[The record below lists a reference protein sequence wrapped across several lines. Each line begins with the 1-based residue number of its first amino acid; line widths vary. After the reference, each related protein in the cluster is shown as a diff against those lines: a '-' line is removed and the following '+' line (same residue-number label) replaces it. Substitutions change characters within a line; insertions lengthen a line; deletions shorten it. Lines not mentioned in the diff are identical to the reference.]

1 MTTISNQTSGKNL
14 KAHGAMLLA
23 MVLFGLM
30 ATFSKDVLT
39 HGGITGPQLVAFR
52 ICGAALLFW
61 VGSLFIPQQHVERRD
76 MIKIVGASFFGFV
89 MAQGG
94 YIVGLSFTSPINATI
109 ELTTMPIF
117 TLILS
122 ALLLHE
128 RITPRRA
135 LGIIMGFTGA
145 ILLITRTTAGDGRA
159 ADFRGDL
166 LILVSQVGYAFYL
179 TYFSG
184 VIRKYD
190 AFTFNK
196 WTFTF
201 ASLLILP
208 FTLPDIMQINWT
220 GMSARTAGE
229 IVYIVAAAT
238 FFTFLLV
245 VWAQRRLM
253 PTTVSVYNYV
263 QPFVTVVASMVMGLA
278 APQWMHAVAA
288 ALIFTGVWL
297 VTREGV
303 NRRRANPRP
312 LPESAAGKQD
322 R

>member
-1 MTTISNQTSGKNL
+1 MENL
-14 KAHGAMLLA
+14 NKDWRAHVAMLLA

-39 HGGITGPQLVAFR
+39 RGGITGPQLVAFR
-52 ICGAALLFW
+52 VMGAAILFW
-61 VGSLFIPQQHVERRD
+61 LGSLVVPQQHIERRD
-76 MIKIVGASFFGFV
+76 MVKVAGAGFFGFAL
-89 MAQGG
+89 AQGG
-94 YIVGLSFTSPINATI
+94 YIVGLSYTSPINATI

-122 ALLLHE
+122 SILLHE

-145 ILLITRTTAGDGRA
+145 VLLILRTTAGDGRPT
-159 ADFRGDL
+159 DYRGDL

-179 TYFSG
+179 THYSS

-190 AFTFNK
+190 AYTFNK

-201 ASLLILP
+201 ASLMILP
-208 FTLPDIMQINWT
+208 VVLPHIVQIDWS
-220 GMSARTAGE
+220 GMSLKTASE
-229 IVYIVAAAT
+229 ITYIVAGAT
-238 FFTFLLV
+238 FLTFLLV
-245 VWAQRRLM
+245 VWSQRRLL

-263 QPFVTVVASMVMGLA
+263 QPFVAVVASMAMGLA
-278 APQWMHAVAA
+278 TPQWMHAAAA

-297 VTREGV
+297 VVR
-303 NRRRANPRP
+303 
-312 LPESAAGKQD
+312 GKS
-322 R
+322 

>member
-1 MTTISNQTSGKNL
+1 MIPTAGRHPACRQFSLPIMTKNENL

-30 ATFSKDVLT
+30 ATFSKDVLAN
-39 HGGITGPQLVAFR
+39 GGITGPQLVAFR
-52 ICGAALLFW
+52 ICGAAILFW
-61 VGSLFIPQQHVERRD
+61 LGSIIVPQQRVERRD
-76 MIKIVGASFFGFV
+76 LLKIVGASFFGFV

-94 YIVGLSFTSPINATI
+94 YIVGLSLTSPINATI

-122 ALLLHE
+122 SIILNE

-135 LGIIMGFTGA
+135 LGIALGFTGA
-145 ILLITRTTAGDGRA
+145 VLLIARTTSGASGHPT
-159 ADFRGDL
+159 DFRGDI
-166 LILVSQVGYAFYL
+166 LILISQVGYAFYL

-201 ASLLILP
+201 ASIMIMP
-208 FTLPDIMQINWT
+208 FVAPHIAQIDWPA
-220 GMSARTAGE
+220 MSARTATE
-229 IVYIVAAAT
+229 IIYIVAAAT

-253 PTTVSVYNYV
+253 PTTVSSYNYV
-263 QPFVTVVASMVMGLA
+263 QPFVAVVASVAMGLA
-278 APQWMHAVAA
+278 VFQWMHAVAA

-297 VTREGV
+297 VI
-303 NRRRANPRP
+303 NSKN
-312 LPESAAGKQD
+312 SKS
-322 R
+322 

>member
-1 MTTISNQTSGKNL
+1 MVTDQQTNNNKDL

-52 ICGAALLFW
+52 ICGAAILFW
-61 VGSLFIPQQHVERRD
+61 AGSLIVPQQHVERRD
-76 MIKIVGASFFGFV
+76 MLKIVGASFFGFV

-94 YIVGLSFTSPINATI
+94 YIVGLSLTSPINATI

-122 ALLLHE
+122 AFILHE

-135 LGIIMGFTGA
+135 LGIILGFTGA
-145 ILLITRTTAGDGRA
+145 VLLITRTTGGGGRA
-159 ADFRGDL
+159 TDFRGDL
-166 LILVSQVGYAFYL
+166 LILASQVGYAFYL

-201 ASLLILP
+201 ASLMILP
-208 FTLPDIMQINWT
+208 FTLPHIAQIDWA
-220 GMSARTAGE
+220 GLSARTATE
-229 IVYIVAAAT
+229 LVYIVAAAT

-245 VWAQRRLM
+245 VFAQRRLL

-263 QPFVTVVASMVMGLA
+263 QPFVAVVASMAMGLA

-297 VTREGV
+297 VV
-303 NRRRANPRP
+303 NTHN
-312 LPESAAGKQD
+312 SQK
-322 R
+322 

>member
-1 MTTISNQTSGKNL
+1 MVTDQQTNNNKDL

-52 ICGAALLFW
+52 ICGAAILFW
-61 VGSLFIPQQHVERRD
+61 AGSLIVPQQHVERRD
-76 MIKIVGASFFGFV
+76 MLKIVGASFFGFV

-94 YIVGLSFTSPINATI
+94 YIVGLSLTSPINATI

-122 ALLLHE
+122 AFILHE

-135 LGIIMGFTGA
+135 LGIILGFTGA
-145 ILLITRTTAGDGRA
+145 VLLITRTTGGGGRA
-159 ADFRGDL
+159 TDFHGDL
-166 LILVSQVGYAFYL
+166 LILASQVGYAFYL

-201 ASLLILP
+201 ASLMILP
-208 FTLPDIMQINWT
+208 FTLPHIAQIDWA
-220 GMSARTAGE
+220 GLSARTATE
-229 IVYIVAAAT
+229 LVYIVAAAT

-245 VWAQRRLM
+245 VFAQRRLL

-263 QPFVTVVASMVMGLA
+263 QPFVAVVASMAMGLA

-297 VTREGV
+297 VVRTHK
-303 NRRRANPRP
+303 P
-312 LPESAAGKQD
+312 QT
-322 R
+322 

>member
-1 MTTISNQTSGKNL
+1 MTSHEISTGK
-14 KAHGAMLLA
+14 KDFRAHGAMLLA

-39 HGGITGPQLVAFR
+39 RGGITGPQLVAFR
-52 ICGAALLFW
+52 VIGAALIFW
-61 VGSLFIPQQHVERRD
+61 LGSLFVPQQRIERRD
-76 MIKIVGASFFGFV
+76 LLKVAGAGFFGFAV
-89 MAQGG
+89 AQGG

-122 ALLLHE
+122 SILLHQ
-128 RITPRRA
+128 RITARRA

-145 ILLITRTTAGDGRA
+145 VLLISRTTAGDGRPT
-159 ADFRGDL
+159 DFRGDL

-179 TYFSG
+179 THYST

-201 ASLLILP
+201 ASLFILP
-208 FTLPDIMQINWT
+208 FTLSHMARIPWSDLSIKT
-220 GMSARTAGE
+220 GLE
-229 IVYIVAAAT
+229 LVYIVVGAT

-245 VWAQRRLM
+245 VFAQRRLL

-263 QPFVTVVASMVMGLA
+263 QPFVAVVASTVMGLA
-278 APQWMHAVAA
+278 VPQWMHAIAA

-297 VTREGV
+297 VVRV
-303 NRRRANPRP
+303 D
-312 LPESAAGKQD
+312 K
-322 R
+322 

>member
-1 MTTISNQTSGKNL
+1 MLHWPYRCIWHLESDMKTTNTVHHKDI

-30 ATFSKDVLT
+30 ATFSKDVLS
-39 HGGITGPQLVAFR
+39 HGSITGPQLVAFR
-52 ICGAALLFW
+52 ICGAAILFW
-61 VGSLFIPQQHVERRD
+61 IGSIFIPQQHVEPRD
-76 MIKIVGASFFGFV
+76 MFKIAGASFFGFV

-94 YIVGLSFTSPINATI
+94 YIVGLSLTSPINATI

-122 ALLLHE
+122 SILLHE
-128 RITPRRA
+128 RITPQRA
-135 LGIIMGFTGA
+135 LGIALGFMGA
-145 ILLITRTTAGDGRA
+145 VLLITRTTAGDGKPT
-159 ADFRGDL
+159 DFRGDI
-166 LILVSQVGYAFYL
+166 LILISQVGYAFYL
-179 TYFSG
+179 THYSG

-201 ASLLILP
+201 ASLMILP
-208 FTLPDIMQINWT
+208 FTLPHIAQIDWPAL
-220 GMSARTAGE
+220 SARTISE

-245 VWAQRRLM
+245 VFAQRRLM

-263 QPFVTVVASMVMGLA
+263 QPFVAVVASVSMGLA
-278 APQWMHAVAA
+278 VFQVIHVVAA

-297 VTREGV
+297 VV
-303 NRRRANPRP
+303 NHR
-312 LPESAAGKQD
+312 S
-322 R
+322 

>member
-1 MTTISNQTSGKNL
+1 MVDNTSNRNL

-39 HGGITGPQLVAFR
+39 NGGITGPQLVAFR
-52 ICGAALLFW
+52 ICGAAILFW
-61 VGSLFIPQQHVERRD
+61 VGSLFIPQQRVERRD
-76 MIKIVGASFFGFV
+76 FLKIFGASFFGFV

-94 YIVGLSFTSPINATI
+94 YIVGLSLTSPINATI

-122 ALLLHE
+122 SILLHE

-145 ILLITRTTAGDGRA
+145 VLLITRTTAGDGRPT
-159 ADFRGDL
+159 DIRGDL

-179 TYFSG
+179 TYYSG

-201 ASLLILP
+201 ASLFILP
-208 FTLPDIMQINWT
+208 FVGPHVAQIDWPAL
-220 GMSARTAGE
+220 SVRTISE

-245 VWAQRRLM
+245 VWAQRRLL

-263 QPFVTVVASMVMGLA
+263 QPFVAVVASMAMGLA
-278 APQWMHAVAA
+278 MPQWMHAVAA
-288 ALIFTGVWL
+288 VLIFTGVWL
-297 VTREGV
+297 VV
-303 NRRRANPRP
+303 NSR
-312 LPESAAGKQD
+312 SHQ
-322 R
+322 

>member
-1 MTTISNQTSGKNL
+1 MSHKDWR
-14 KAHGAMLLA
+14 AHGAMLLA
-23 MVLFGLM
+23 MVLFGVM

-39 HGGITGPQLVAFR
+39 NGGITGPQLVAFR

-61 VGSLFIPQQHVERRD
+61 VGALFIPQQRVERRD
-76 MIKIVGASFFGFV
+76 LPRIVGASIFGFV

-94 YIVGLSFTSPINATI
+94 YIVGLSLTSPINATI

-122 ALLLHE
+122 SILLHE

-135 LGIIMGFTGA
+135 VGIIMGFTGA
-145 ILLITRTTAGDGRA
+145 VLLITHTASAVAGRPT
-159 ADFRGDL
+159 DFRGDL
-166 LILVSQVGYAFYL
+166 LILAAQVGYAFYL
-179 TYFSG
+179 THYSSLF
-184 VIRKYD
+184 RKYD

-201 ASLLILP
+201 ASLIILP
-208 FTLPDIMQINWT
+208 FTLPHIVQIDWP
-220 GMSARTAGE
+220 GMSLRTACE
-229 IVYIVAAAT
+229 ITYIVAAAT

-245 VWAQRRLM
+245 VYAQRRLL

-263 QPFVTVVASMVMGLA
+263 QPFVTVVASMVMGIA
-278 APQWMHAVAA
+278 MPQWMHAIAA

-297 VTREGV
+297 VV
-303 NRRRANPRP
+303 NHPSQGFSSN
-312 LPESAAGKQD
+312 KNND
-322 R
+322 

>member
-1 MTTISNQTSGKNL
+1 MSNKMTQNENL

-30 ATFSKDVLT
+30 ATFSKDVLAN
-39 HGGITGPQLVAFR
+39 GGITGPQLVAFR
-52 ICGAALLFW
+52 ICGAAILFW
-61 VGSLFIPQQHVERRD
+61 LGSIIVPQQRVERRD
-76 MIKIVGASFFGFV
+76 LLKIVGASFFGFV

-94 YIVGLSFTSPINATI
+94 YIVGLSLTSPINATI

-122 ALLLHE
+122 SIILNE

-135 LGIIMGFTGA
+135 LGIALGFTGA
-145 ILLITRTTAGDGRA
+145 VLLITRTTSGASGHPT
-159 ADFRGDL
+159 DFRGDI
-166 LILVSQVGYAFYL
+166 LILISQVGYAFYL

-201 ASLLILP
+201 ASIMILP
-208 FTLPDIMQINWT
+208 FVAPHIAQIDWPT
-220 GMSARTAGE
+220 MSARTATE
-229 IVYIVAAAT
+229 IIYIVAAAT

-253 PTTVSVYNYV
+253 PTTVSSYNYV
-263 QPFVTVVASMVMGLA
+263 QPFVAVVASVAMGLA
-278 APQWMHAVAA
+278 VFQWMHAVAA

-297 VTREGV
+297 VINSKNSKT
-303 NRRRANPRP
+303 
-312 LPESAAGKQD
+312 
-322 R
+322 

>member
-1 MTTISNQTSGKNL
+1 
-14 KAHGAMLLA
+14 MLLA

-39 HGGITGPQLVAFR
+39 NGGITGPQLVAFR
-52 ICGAALLFW
+52 ICGAAILFW
-61 VGSLFIPQQHVERRD
+61 AGSLIVPQQRVERRD
-76 MIKIVGASFFGFV
+76 LLKIAGASFFGFV

-94 YIVGLSFTSPINATI
+94 YIVGLSLTSPINATI

-122 ALLLHE
+122 AFLLHE

-135 LGIIMGFTGA
+135 LGILLGFGGA
-145 ILLITRTTAGDGRA
+145 ILLITRTTAGDGRPT
-159 ADFRGDL
+159 DFRGDL

-201 ASLLILP
+201 ASLIILP
-208 FTLPDIMQINWT
+208 FVFPHIARIDWPAL
-220 GMSARTAGE
+220 SAKTTIE
-229 IVYIVAAAT
+229 LVYIVAAAT

-245 VWAQRRLM
+245 VFAQRRLL

-263 QPFVTVVASMVMGLA
+263 QPFVAGLASIVMGLA
-278 APQWMHAVAA
+278 TLQWAHAVSA

-297 VTREGV
+297 VVNSHSHQAKRE
-303 NRRRANPRP
+303 
-312 LPESAAGKQD
+312 
-322 R
+322 

>member
-1 MTTISNQTSGKNL
+1 MKTDSDNMSHKDWR
-14 KAHGAMLLA
+14 AHGAMLLA

-39 HGGITGPQLVAFR
+39 NGGITGPQLVAFR

-61 VGSLFIPQQHVERRD
+61 LGSFFIPQQHVERRD
-76 MIKIVGASFFGFV
+76 LLRIVGASIFGFV

-94 YIVGLSFTSPINATI
+94 YIVGLSLTSPINATI

-122 ALLLHE
+122 SILLHE

-145 ILLITRTTAGDGRA
+145 FLLITRTTAGDGRPT
-159 ADFRGDL
+159 DLRGDI
-166 LILVSQVGYAFYL
+166 LILISQVGYAFYL
-179 TYFSG
+179 THYSR

-201 ASLLILP
+201 ASLFILP
-208 FTLPDIMQINWT
+208 FTLPHIAQIDWS
-220 GMSARTAGE
+220 GMSARTAAE
-229 IVYIVAAAT
+229 IIYIVAGAT

-245 VWAQRRLM
+245 VFAQRRLL

-263 QPFVTVVASMVMGLA
+263 QPFVAVVASMAMGLA
-278 APQWMHAVAA
+278 VPQWAHAVAA

-297 VTREGV
+297 VV
-303 NRRRANPRP
+303 NTKVSKDPTSR
-312 LPESAAGKQD
+312 KD
-322 R
+322 TDC

>member
-1 MTTISNQTSGKNL
+1 MNKGNKDWC
-14 KAHGAMLLA
+14 AHGAMLLA

-30 ATFSKDVLT
+30 ATFSKDVLA

-52 ICGAALLFW
+52 VIGAAILFW
-61 VGSLFIPQQHVERRD
+61 LGSLFIPQQHIERRD
-76 MIKIVGASFFGFV
+76 MIKVAGAGFFGFAL
-89 MAQGG
+89 AQGG

-122 ALLLHE
+122 TILLHE
-128 RITPRRA
+128 RITPLRA

-145 ILLITRTTAGDGRA
+145 ILLITHTTAGDGRPT
-159 ADFRGDL
+159 DFRGDL

-179 TYFSG
+179 THYSS

-201 ASLLILP
+201 ASLFILP
-208 FTLPDIMQINWT
+208 FTLPHIVQIDWPA
-220 GMSARTAGE
+220 MSPRTASE

-245 VWAQRRLM
+245 VYAQRRLL

-263 QPFVTVVASMVMGLA
+263 QPFVTVVASVAMGLA

-288 ALIFTGVWL
+288 ALIFTGVWF
-297 VTREGV
+297 VV
-303 NRRRANPRP
+303 N
-312 LPESAAGKQD
+312 K
-322 R
+322 

>member
-1 MTTISNQTSGKNL
+1 MTKNENL
-14 KAHGAMLLA
+14 EAHGAMLLA

-30 ATFSKDVLT
+30 ATFSKDVLAN
-39 HGGITGPQLVAFR
+39 GGITGPQLVAFR
-52 ICGAALLFW
+52 ICGAAILFW
-61 VGSLFIPQQHVERRD
+61 LGSIIVPQQRVERRD
-76 MIKIVGASFFGFV
+76 LLKIVGASFFGFV

-94 YIVGLSFTSPINATI
+94 YIVGLSLTSPINATI

-122 ALLLHE
+122 SIILNE

-135 LGIIMGFTGA
+135 LGIALGFTGA
-145 ILLITRTTAGDGRA
+145 VLLITRTTSGASGHPT
-159 ADFRGDL
+159 DFRGDI
-166 LILVSQVGYAFYL
+166 LILISQVGYAFYL

-201 ASLLILP
+201 ASIMIMP
-208 FTLPDIMQINWT
+208 FVAPHIAQIDWAA
-220 GMSARTAGE
+220 MSARTATE
-229 IVYIVAAAT
+229 IIYIVAAAT

-253 PTTVSVYNYV
+253 PTTVSSYNYV
-263 QPFVTVVASMVMGLA
+263 QPFVAVVASVAMGLA
-278 APQWMHAVAA
+278 VFQWMHAVAA

-297 VTREGV
+297 VI
-303 NRRRANPRP
+303 NSKN
-312 LPESAAGKQD
+312 SKS
-322 R
+322 

>member
-1 MTTISNQTSGKNL
+1 
-14 KAHGAMLLA
+14 MLLA

-30 ATFSKDVLT
+30 ATFSKDVLS
-39 HGGITGPQLVAFR
+39 HGSITGPQLVAFR
-52 ICGAALLFW
+52 ICGAAILFW
-61 VGSLFIPQQHVERRD
+61 IGSIFIPQQHVEPRD
-76 MIKIVGASFFGFV
+76 MFKIAGASFFGFV

-94 YIVGLSFTSPINATI
+94 YIVGLSLTSPINATI

-122 ALLLHE
+122 SILLHE
-128 RITPRRA
+128 RITPQRA
-135 LGIIMGFTGA
+135 LGIALGFMGA
-145 ILLITRTTAGDGRA
+145 VLLITRTTAGDGKPT
-159 ADFRGDL
+159 DFCGDI
-166 LILVSQVGYAFYL
+166 LILISQVGYAFYL
-179 TYFSG
+179 THYSG

-201 ASLLILP
+201 ASLMILP
-208 FTLPDIMQINWT
+208 FTLPHIAQIDWPAL
-220 GMSARTAGE
+220 SARTISE

-245 VWAQRRLM
+245 VFAQRRLM

-263 QPFVTVVASMVMGLA
+263 QPFVAVVASVSMGLA
-278 APQWMHAVAA
+278 VFQVIHVVAA

-297 VTREGV
+297 VV
-303 NRRRANPRP
+303 NHR
-312 LPESAAGKQD
+312 S
-322 R
+322 

>member
-1 MTTISNQTSGKNL
+1 MVTDQQTNNNKDL

-52 ICGAALLFW
+52 ICGAAILFW
-61 VGSLFIPQQHVERRD
+61 AGSLIVPQQHVERRD
-76 MIKIVGASFFGFV
+76 MLKIVGASFFGFV

-94 YIVGLSFTSPINATI
+94 YIVGLSLTSPINATI

-122 ALLLHE
+122 AFILHE

-135 LGIIMGFTGA
+135 LGIILGFTGA
-145 ILLITRTTAGDGRA
+145 VLLITRTTGGGGRA
-159 ADFRGDL
+159 TDFRGDL
-166 LILVSQVGYAFYL
+166 LILASQVGYAFYL

-201 ASLLILP
+201 ASLMILP
-208 FTLPDIMQINWT
+208 FTLPHIAQIDWA
-220 GMSARTAGE
+220 GLSARTATE
-229 IVYIVAAAT
+229 LVYIVAAAT

-245 VWAQRRLM
+245 VFAQRRLL

-263 QPFVTVVASMVMGLA
+263 QPFVAVVASMAMGLA

-297 VTREGV
+297 VVRTHK
-303 NRRRANPRP
+303 P
-312 LPESAAGKQD
+312 QT
-322 R
+322 

>member
-1 MTTISNQTSGKNL
+1 MVTDQQTNNNKDL

-52 ICGAALLFW
+52 ICGAAILFW
-61 VGSLFIPQQHVERRD
+61 AGSLIVPQQHVERRD
-76 MIKIVGASFFGFV
+76 MLKIVGASFFGFV

-94 YIVGLSFTSPINATI
+94 YIVGLSLTSPINATI

-122 ALLLHE
+122 AFILHE

-135 LGIIMGFTGA
+135 LGIILGFAGA
-145 ILLITRTTAGDGRA
+145 VLLITRTTGGGGRA
-159 ADFRGDL
+159 TDFRGDL
-166 LILVSQVGYAFYL
+166 LILASQVGYAFYL

-201 ASLLILP
+201 ASLMILP
-208 FTLPDIMQINWT
+208 FTLPHIAQIDWA
-220 GMSARTAGE
+220 GLSARTATE
-229 IVYIVAAAT
+229 LVYIVAAAT

-245 VWAQRRLM
+245 VFAQRRLL

-263 QPFVTVVASMVMGLA
+263 QPFVAVVASMAMGLA
-278 APQWMHAVAA
+278 APQWMHGVAA

-297 VTREGV
+297 VVRTH
-303 NRRRANPRP
+303 N
-312 LPESAAGKQD
+312 SQT
-322 R
+322 

>member
-1 MTTISNQTSGKNL
+1 MIPTAGRHPACRQFSFTDIMTQNENL

-30 ATFSKDVLT
+30 ATFSKDVLAN
-39 HGGITGPQLVAFR
+39 GGITGPQLVAFR
-52 ICGAALLFW
+52 ICGAAILFW
-61 VGSLFIPQQHVERRD
+61 LGSIIVPQQRVERRD
-76 MIKIVGASFFGFV
+76 LLKIVGASFFGFV

-94 YIVGLSFTSPINATI
+94 YIVGLSLTSPINATI

-122 ALLLHE
+122 SIILNE

-135 LGIIMGFTGA
+135 LGIALGFTGA
-145 ILLITRTTAGDGRA
+145 VLLITRTTSGASGHPT
-159 ADFRGDL
+159 DFRGDI
-166 LILVSQVGYAFYL
+166 LILISQVGYAFYL

-201 ASLLILP
+201 ASIMIMP
-208 FTLPDIMQINWT
+208 FVAPHIAQIDWPA
-220 GMSARTAGE
+220 MSARTATE
-229 IVYIVAAAT
+229 IIYIVAAAT

-253 PTTVSVYNYV
+253 PTTVSSYNYV
-263 QPFVTVVASMVMGLA
+263 QPFVAVVASVAMGLA
-278 APQWMHAVAA
+278 VFQWMHAVAA

-297 VTREGV
+297 VI
-303 NRRRANPRP
+303 NSKN
-312 LPESAAGKQD
+312 SKS
-322 R
+322 

>member
-1 MTTISNQTSGKNL
+1 MVTDQQTNNNKDL

-52 ICGAALLFW
+52 ICGAAILFW
-61 VGSLFIPQQHVERRD
+61 AGSLIVPQQHVERRD
-76 MIKIVGASFFGFV
+76 MLKIVGASFFGFV

-94 YIVGLSFTSPINATI
+94 YIVGLSLTSPINATI

-122 ALLLHE
+122 AFILHE

-135 LGIIMGFTGA
+135 LGIILGFTGA
-145 ILLITRTTAGDGRA
+145 VLLITRTTGGGGRA
-159 ADFRGDL
+159 TDFRGDL
-166 LILVSQVGYAFYL
+166 LILASQVGYAFYL

-201 ASLLILP
+201 ASLMILP
-208 FTLPDIMQINWT
+208 FTLPHIAQIDWA
-220 GMSARTAGE
+220 GLSARTATE
-229 IVYIVAAAT
+229 LVYIVAAAT

-245 VWAQRRLM
+245 VFAQRRLL

-263 QPFVTVVASMVMGLA
+263 QPFVAVVASMAMGLA

-297 VTREGV
+297 VVRTH
-303 NRRRANPRP
+303 NP
-312 LPESAAGKQD
+312 QT
-322 R
+322 

>member
-1 MTTISNQTSGKNL
+1 
-14 KAHGAMLLA
+14 MLLA

-30 ATFSKDVLT
+30 ATFSKDVLS
-39 HGGITGPQLVAFR
+39 HGSITGPQLVAFR
-52 ICGAALLFW
+52 ICGAAILFW
-61 VGSLFIPQQHVERRD
+61 IGSIFIPQQHVEPRD
-76 MIKIVGASFFGFV
+76 MFKIAGASFFGFV

-94 YIVGLSFTSPINATI
+94 YIVGLSLTSPINATI

-122 ALLLHE
+122 SILLHE
-128 RITPRRA
+128 RITPQKA
-135 LGIIMGFTGA
+135 LGIALGFMGA
-145 ILLITRTTAGDGRA
+145 VLLITRTTAGDGKPT
-159 ADFRGDL
+159 DFRGDI
-166 LILVSQVGYAFYL
+166 LILISQVGYAFYL
-179 TYFSG
+179 THYSG

-201 ASLLILP
+201 ASLMILP
-208 FTLPDIMQINWT
+208 FTLPHIAQIDWPAL
-220 GMSARTAGE
+220 SARTISE

-245 VWAQRRLM
+245 VFAQRRLM

-263 QPFVTVVASMVMGLA
+263 QPFVAVVASVSMGLA
-278 APQWMHAVAA
+278 VFQVIHVVAA

-297 VTREGV
+297 VV
-303 NRRRANPRP
+303 NHR
-312 LPESAAGKQD
+312 S
-322 R
+322 

>member
-1 MTTISNQTSGKNL
+1 MTTTETTNRNY

-52 ICGAALLFW
+52 IMGAAALFW
-61 VGSLFIPQQHVERRD
+61 LGSIVVPQQHVERKD
-76 MIKIVGASFFGFV
+76 LFKILGASFFGFV

-94 YIVGLSFTSPINATI
+94 YIVGLSLTSPINATI

-122 ALLLHE
+122 SILLHE
-128 RITPRRA
+128 RITPRRS

-145 ILLITRTTAGDGRA
+145 LLLITRTTAGDSRPT
-159 ADFRGDL
+159 DYRGDL
-166 LILVSQVGYAFYL
+166 LILISQVGYAFYL
-179 TYFSG
+179 THYSS

-208 FTLPDIMQINWT
+208 FTLPHIMQINWP
-220 GMSARTAGE
+220 GMSARTIVE
-229 IVYIVAAAT
+229 ITYIVAGAT

-245 VWAQRRLM
+245 VWSQRRLQ

-263 QPFVTVVASMVMGLA
+263 QPFVTATASMAMGLA
-278 APQWMHAVAA
+278 SPQWMHGVAGV
-288 ALIFTGVWL
+288 LIFTGVWL
-297 VTREGV
+297 VTHAGV
-303 NRRRANPRP
+303 SRQAT
-312 LPESAAGKQD
+312 S
-322 R
+322 

>member
-1 MTTISNQTSGKNL
+1 MSNKMTQNENL

-30 ATFSKDVLT
+30 ATFSKDVLAN
-39 HGGITGPQLVAFR
+39 GGITGPQLVAFR
-52 ICGAALLFW
+52 ICGAAILFW
-61 VGSLFIPQQHVERRD
+61 LGSIIVPQQRVERRD
-76 MIKIVGASFFGFV
+76 LLKIVGASFFGFV

-94 YIVGLSFTSPINATI
+94 YIVGLSLTSPINATI

-122 ALLLHE
+122 SIILNE

-135 LGIIMGFTGA
+135 LGIALGFTGA
-145 ILLITRTTAGDGRA
+145 VLLITRTTSGASGHPT
-159 ADFRGDL
+159 DFRGDI
-166 LILVSQVGYAFYL
+166 LILISQVGYAFYL

-201 ASLLILP
+201 ASIMIMP
-208 FTLPDIMQINWT
+208 FVAPHIAQIDWPT
-220 GMSARTAGE
+220 MSARTATE
-229 IVYIVAAAT
+229 IIYIVAAAT

-253 PTTVSVYNYV
+253 PTTVSSYNYV
-263 QPFVTVVASMVMGLA
+263 QPFVAVVASVAMGLA
-278 APQWMHAVAA
+278 VFQWMHAVAA

-297 VTREGV
+297 VI
-303 NRRRANPRP
+303 NSKN
-312 LPESAAGKQD
+312 SKS
-322 R
+322 

>member
-1 MTTISNQTSGKNL
+1 
-14 KAHGAMLLA
+14 MLLA

-30 ATFSKDVLT
+30 ATFSKDVLS
-39 HGGITGPQLVAFR
+39 HGSITGPQLVAFR
-52 ICGAALLFW
+52 ICGAAILFW
-61 VGSLFIPQQHVERRD
+61 IGSIFIPQQHVEPRD
-76 MIKIVGASFFGFV
+76 MFKIAGASFFGFV

-94 YIVGLSFTSPINATI
+94 YIVGLSLTSPINATI

-122 ALLLHE
+122 SILLHE
-128 RITPRRA
+128 RITPQRA
-135 LGIIMGFTGA
+135 LGIALGFMGA
-145 ILLITRTTAGDGRA
+145 VLLITRTTAGDGKPT
-159 ADFRGDL
+159 DFRGDI
-166 LILVSQVGYAFYL
+166 LILISQVGYAFYL
-179 TYFSG
+179 THYSG

-201 ASLLILP
+201 ASLMILP
-208 FTLPDIMQINWT
+208 FTLPHIAQIDWPAL
-220 GMSARTAGE
+220 SARTISE

-245 VWAQRRLM
+245 VFAQRRLM

-263 QPFVTVVASMVMGLA
+263 QPFVAVVASVSMGLA
-278 APQWMHAVAA
+278 VFQVIHVVAA

-297 VTREGV
+297 VV
-303 NRRRANPRP
+303 NHR
-312 LPESAAGKQD
+312 S
-322 R
+322 